1 MTVRASKSAST
12 KAGQTAEGTP
22 AKETELASL
31 RIRAMTNPLRMKIIV
46 ALDTEDKGD
55 GVSVSMLAR
64 ALGMSH
70 GTVFYHVKQLQK
82 AAMIEEIG
90 TREVN
95 GITERFYH
103 GIRMVMRFPPEV
115 AASMD
120 VPVNLYFEETYQQM
134 RKPLGRRS
142 LMMEQIWVDEAE
154 RDEFIHRYLELCKE
168 YSTPMLGKMHLGA
181 ASVTFQLRD
190 EITQAALAGDKQQ
203 CAGEQPKSGKRK
215 ARAKK

>member
-1 MTVRASKSAST
+1 MTARAAKSAAT
-12 KAGQTAEGTP
+12 KATQIAKGTP

-70 GTVFYHVKQLQK
+70 GTVFYHVKQLEK
-82 AAMIEEIG
+82 AAMVEETG

-103 GIRMVMRFPPEV
+103 GIRTVMRFPPEI

-120 VPVNLYFEETYQQM
+120 VPVNLYFEETYQQN

-142 LMMEQIWVDEAE
+142 FMMEWIWVDEAE
-154 RDEFIHRYLELCKE
+154 RDEFIHRYIELCKE
-168 YSTPMLGKMHLGA
+168 YSTPTLGKMHLGA

-190 EITQAALAGDKQQ
+190 EITQAALTGDKPA
-203 CAGEQPKSGKRK
+203 CSEELTKSVKRK
-215 ARAKK
+215 APKK